1 MEDEPDILK
10 FSDSKRKNNQLST
23 RIGKV
28 VDKTSYIKL
37 TLILLGVIFSSSFFY
52 WLLSPYNQ
60 GTSIKNITYLNSL
73 YFSVVTFSTVG
84 YGDIHAVGIGKVFVV
99 FEILSGVTLLSLLIG
114 KLASERQSA
123 LLLLIYTSE
132 QQRRLQEFVLGLDN
146 MCGKIDNALSNHN
159 HEEIHILSKQG
170 SNYISS
176 ISNYLIFQSNQG
188 RLASFGNISSLRLL
202 YKAIYSIQNMAFE
215 AIKLTNTDEKDISN
229 FMRLSDKA
237 SYLAMKMKDFYI
249 AEDYT
254 LQLLGYIRNINFKL
268 LKFKEKKDV
277 GLAPIYSRNNI
288 THELL
293 EKVFKSLPTKPW
305 VKNIHKDIA
314 IQLKLTNSLAHKCI
328 NELVITRRV

>member
-132 QQRRLQEFVLGLDN
+132 QQRRLQE
-146 MCGKIDNALSNHN
+146 S
-159 HEEIHILSKQG
+159 
-170 SNYISS
+170 
-176 ISNYLIFQSNQG
+176 
-188 RLASFGNISSLRLL
+188 
-202 YKAIYSIQNMAFE
+202 
-215 AIKLTNTDEKDISN
+215 
-229 FMRLSDKA
+229 
-237 SYLAMKMKDFYI
+237 
-249 AEDYT
+249 
-254 LQLLGYIRNINFKL
+254 
-268 LKFKEKKDV
+268 
-277 GLAPIYSRNNI
+277 
-288 THELL
+288 
-293 EKVFKSLPTKPW
+293 
-305 VKNIHKDIA
+305 
-314 IQLKLTNSLAHKCI
+314 
-328 NELVITRRV
+328 